1 MGLGFSLM
9 TLDLSETT
17 SLADAQAA
25 IRRYAAD
32 NPEVPWIIGR
42 GWNQEKWG
50 LGRFPTAADIDAVVS
65 DRPVWL
71 ERVDGHAGWANTLAM
86 KEAGIATETKSP
98 SGGIIEKVGGKPSGI
113 FVDAASELVAKVV
126 PPPLPKIGRAHV

>member
-50 LGRFPTAADIDAVVS
+50 LGRFPTAADIDAVVA

-71 ERVDGHAGWANTLAM
+71 ERVDGHAGRS
-86 KEAGIATETKSP
+86 EERR
-98 SGGIIEKVGGKPSGI
+98 GGKECVSTCRSRWSPYH
-113 FVDAASELVAKVV
+113 K
-126 PPPLPKIGRAHV
+126 KKKKKTHK